1 MSINNSAMIDPRSLI
16 PHPDRGKAGTTL
28 AEDDGKYQ
36 FIRESIEDH
45 GIEDAIKVQSGT
57 NVIIGGHTRHRIALQ
72 LALAEV
78 PVTYYDVDDD
88 TARYMMAVDNHK
100 RIGDEQDP
108 MKLAWTFK
116 VVVERSRGESLTDGQ
131 GLRENLGYPE
141 DTLNSGSEPMTAQRI
156 ASFFGIK
163 RNHLFKYLSLSRLI
177 PALQLLVSQQKIGVS
192 AGAILARGLSS
203 AAQEKVFQT
212 ITPEAFDPDFR
223 LTENEAKNYVEV
235 YKSKDTPSANEEGDA
250 EADATGGLS
259 DLGPLFHGGDD
270 ANEHSFESDDADEE
284 PGPWTVTRTESGG
297 FSIRGGD
304 DRMLGDE
311 LQTADDV
318 LSEPERKKY
327 LDQAQH
333 ADEAHAVTGDV
344 ANELYNAARDVTR
357 MVNRIDDE
365 DGRVR
370 FARNQLEAG
379 VKRILQSIRKVD
391 TELVPLRVLV
401 ADDIDEENDKL
412 WQEFME
418 QMTRLADKVRAV
430 GTAANLE

>member
-1 MSINNSAMIDPRSLI
+1 MSSTNIAMVDPRDLV
-16 PHPDRGKAGTTL
+16 PHPDRGKAGTIPS
-28 AEDDGKYQ
+28 EDDGTYQ
-36 FIRESIEDH
+36 FIRDSIGEN
-45 GIEDAIKVQSGT
+45 GVEDALKVQTGT
-57 NVIIGGHTRHRIALQ
+57 NVIIGGHTRQRIAIELG
-72 LALAEV
+72 LSEV
-78 PVTYYDVDDD
+78 PVVYYDVDNDR
-88 TARYMMAVDNHK
+88 ARYMMVTDNHK
-100 RIGDEQDP
+100 RFGDEPDP
-108 MKLAWTFK
+108 MKLAFTIS
-116 VVVERSRGESLTDGQ
+116 VVMEQGGIEDYHNMGCQNGTPEVGEKGMKASKLAKYFGMKRSHFFRYLA
-131 GLRENLGYPE
+131 
-141 DTLNSGSEPMTAQRI
+141 LN
-156 ASFFGIK
+156 
-163 RNHLFKYLSLSRLI
+163 RLI

-192 AGAILARGLSS
+192 AGAILARGLSP

-235 YKSKDTPSANEEGDA
+235 YKSKDTHPANEEGDA

-259 DLGPLFHGGDD
+259 DLGPLFHGGD
-270 ANEHSFESDDADEE
+270 EHSFESGDADEE

-304 DRMLGDE
+304 DRLLGDE
-311 LQTADDV
+311 LQTADNV

-327 LDQAQH
+327 LDQAKH

-370 FARNQLEAG
+370 FARNQLEVG
-379 VKRILQSIRKVD
+379 VKKILQSIRKVD

-401 ADDIDEENDKL
+401 ADDIDEGNQKL
-412 WQEFME
+412 WEDLME

-430 GTAANLE
+430 GEVTKVE